1 MSTAPL
7 QQLSDGE
14 LVGRIRAG
22 DGRAFEFVMRRH
34 NRMMFR
40 AARAILGSDADA
52 EDAVQEAYVR
62 AYHGLAGFRGEAKL
76 STWLVRIVVN
86 QALGQ
91 RRSHSQALQAAIRS
105 EQDEEAVQNV
115 PGGDSPEEAMM
126 RNELCRVLE
135 SSVDRLPQDYRTVFM
150 LRTIE
155 GLSVADTAACLGI
168 SPALVKVRL
177 FRARHLLRTMLEREL
192 TPSLGET
199 FAFAGARC
207 DRIVASVLARLGLDQ
222 ASPEDA

>member
-91 RRSHSQALQAAIRS
+91 RRSRSQAAMTSAQ
-105 EQDEEAVQNV
+105 EEEAVWNV

-126 RNELCRVLE
+126 HNELCRVLE

-150 LRTIE
+150 LRAIE
-155 GLSVADTAACLGI
+155 GLSVADTAACLGV

>member
-1 MSTAPL
+1 MP
-7 QQLSDGE
+7 SD
-14 LVGRIRAG
+14 
-22 DGRAFEFVMRRH
+22 
-34 NRMMFR
+34 
-40 AARAILGSDADA
+40 
-52 EDAVQEAYVR
+52 QE
-62 AYHGLAGFRGEAKL
+62 
-76 STWLVRIVVN
+76 
-86 QALGQ
+86 
-91 RRSHSQALQAAIRS
+91 
-105 EQDEEAVQNV
+105 EEAVWNT

-126 RNELCRVLE
+126 HNELCRVLE

-150 LRTIE
+150 LRAIE

-192 TPSLGET
+192 TPSLSES